1 MPAPDHIG
9 SHQPGSPAG
18 VRNGSGLVAGRSLL
32 DSIEIRFRLAAEGPS
47 PLAVDGRRLGHGLP
61 RRRIPLPELAAI
73 LMHPSTSYAAS
84 DEAWR
89 LLVTH
94 ARGPQPAEQHKRPGS
109 LLRPHGEPTWVVGAV
124 GVAMPGL
131 RRAASRL
138 SRTFTGDVQAEVLIG
153 FLDALATID
162 PRPARV
168 VQRLCTMAGSRAR
181 KALRANE
188 PARVHVAYGA
198 PGSALPPAPFGHPD
212 FVLARAVARGVITAA
227 EADLIGVVYLEHVTV
242 AEYAQ
247 RTGQTRA
254 AVYKARER
262 ARDRLVA
269 AIEAGTLSDPV
280 ADVVAE
286 ATLTTSPTDTK
297 PADQQLSGRL
307 SNLAP
312 ESASLSAGLSH
323 ADRTR

>member
-1 MPAPDHIG
+1 MPENTRTAGPAPDSSG
-9 SHQPGSPAG
+9 PHQAGSPAG
-18 VRNGSGLVAGRSLL
+18 TRNGGGLVAGRSLL

-47 PLAVDGRRLGHGLP
+47 PLAVDGRQLGHGLP
-61 RRRIPLPELAAI
+61 RRRIPLPELTAI

-84 DEAWR
+84 DAAWR
-89 LLVTH
+89 LLIAR
-94 ARGPQPAEQHKRPGS
+94 ARGRANDEQQPAEQHKRRSGS
-109 LLRPHGEPTWVVGAV
+109 LLRPHAEPTWVVGAV

-153 FLDALATID
+153 FLDALVSVD

-242 AEYAQ
+242 AEYAD

-269 AIEAGTLSDPV
+269 AIQAGALSDPV

-286 ATLTTSPTDTK
+286 ATLTTI
-297 PADQQLSGRL
+297 ADGH
-307 SNLAP
+307 
-312 ESASLSAGLSH
+312 SA
-323 ADRTR
+323 R